1 MNKAKFYTSPPNKG
15 GGTDESDKRAKT
27 KQTKPNKINLTIN
40 PTNLTWPVYL
50 MRVPRDQIL

>member
-50 MRVPRDQIL
+50 MRGLS